1 MRPKRLRLAI
11 RGAVQGVGFR
21 PFVYRL
27 AGELGLKGWV
37 NNSSQ
42 GVFIEA
48 EGGRAQLEQ
57 FRLRLEAEKPPRS
70 FIQSLEAAWLDPLG
84 YGSFEIRA
92 SQTGGRKTALVL
104 PDIATCPDCRQEVF
118 EPGNRRY
125 FYPFTNCTNCGP
137 RFSIIHSLPYDR
149 ANTSMR
155 KFALCRQC
163 QGEYDDPR
171 DRRFHAQPNACPQC
185 GPHLEL
191 WDREGKV
198 LAGGGGA
205 GAGGRPEAAPAV
217 LAAAVAAIRAGRIVA
232 VKGLGGF
239 HLVVA
244 GHAEEAV
251 RRLRQLKGREE
262 KPFALMFPSL
272 AAVQAV
278 CQVSPAEERL
288 LRSPEAPIVLL
299 RRRPEARGDCQLA
312 MSLAPGNPNLGVML
326 PYTPL
331 HHLLL
336 SLLAFPVVATSGNL
350 SDEPICTEAGEAL
363 ARLGDIADLF
373 LVHDRPIVRHVDDSI
388 VRVMLGRELVLRRA
402 RGFAPLPIQV
412 RSAEWN
418 CQFSIA
424 NCQLALGEQRPKEK
438 RRGRGK
444 SEVGNWKLDME
455 SLDGLST
462 ELRDHEPGDSRARRP
477 GGRLPI
483 PNRDP
488 TGRGDACPT
497 TCRFMERGSGESVLA
512 VGAHLKNTI
521 ALTVGSQ
528 AFISQHIGDLETDQA
543 YEAFRRV
550 IADFERLYETQPATV
565 AADAH
570 PDYLSTKFARARA
583 SAAAPGPGLGYVS
596 VQHHVAHV
604 LSCMAENQLTPPVL
618 GVSWDG
624 TGYGLDGTVWGGEF
638 FLVTEA
644 GWERVAH
651 LRPFPLPGGERAV
664 KEPRRAA
671 LGLLFAM
678 FGEAAL
684 GLEELAPVR
693 AFSRAELAALKT
705 MLARRLNSPLTSSA
719 GRLFDAVAS
728 LTGLRQQVRFEA
740 QAAMELEFALEG
752 IGTNDSYPFSVA
764 GLPPPDAPEQSPA
777 GRSARIVD
785 WSPLVAQIIADV
797 KRGVP
802 PGPISARFHNAL
814 VEIIVAVARP
824 MGQERL
830 VLSGGCFQNRYL
842 TERAVRRLQAEGFRP
857 YWHQRVPPNDGG
869 ISLGQVVAAL
879 QPGAALGRWA

>member
-37 NNSSQ
+37 NNSTQ

-48 EGGRAQLEQ
+48 EGGPAQLEQ
-57 FRLRLEAEKPPRS
+57 FRLRLEAERPPRS

-84 YGSFEIRA
+84 YASFEIRA

-104 PDIATCPDCRQEVF
+104 PDIATCPDCRREVF

-155 KFALCRQC
+155 KFALCPQC
-163 QGEYDDPR
+163 QAEYDDPR

-191 WDREGKV
+191 WDRQGKV
-198 LAGGGGA
+198 LSGGGGA
-205 GAGGRPEAAPAV
+205 GAPGSPPAAPAV
-217 LAAAVAAIRAGRIVA
+217 LAAAAAAIRAGRIVA

-244 GHAEEAV
+244 AHADEAV

-299 RRRPEARGDCQLA
+299 GRRPEAGGDCQLA
-312 MSLAPGNPNLGVML
+312 VSLAPGNPNLGVML

-363 ARLGDIADLF
+363 ERLGDIADLF

-402 RGFAPLPIQV
+402 RGFAPLPIEV
-412 RSAEWN
+412 GSAAWN

-424 NCQLALGEQRPKEK
+424 SCQLASGEHRPKEK

-444 SEVGNWKLDME
+444 SEIGNRKSD
-455 SLDGLST
+455 
-462 ELRDHEPGDSRARRP
+462 LR
-477 GGRLPI
+477 
-483 PNRDP
+483 
-488 TGRGDACPT
+488 
-497 TCRFMERGSGESVLA
+497 RGSGESVLA

-521 ALTVGSQ
+521 ALTAGSQ

-570 PDYLSTKFARARA
+570 PDYLSTKYARARA
-583 SAAAPGPGLGYVS
+583 SAAAPSPGLGYVS

-618 GVSWDG
+618 GVAWDG

-651 LRPFPLPGGERAV
+651 FRPFPLPGGERAV

-752 IGTNDSYPFSVA
+752 IGTNDSYPFSMED
-764 GLPPPDAPEQSPA
+764 LPPPDAPDQSPA
-777 GRSARIVD
+777 RHSALIVD

-814 VEIIVAVARP
+814 VEIIVTVARA
-824 MGQERL
+824 MGQERV

-842 TERAVRRLQAEGFRP
+842 TERAVQRLQAEGFRP

-869 ISLGQVVAAL
+869 IALGQVLAAL
-879 QPGAALGRWA
+879 HPGTALGRWQ